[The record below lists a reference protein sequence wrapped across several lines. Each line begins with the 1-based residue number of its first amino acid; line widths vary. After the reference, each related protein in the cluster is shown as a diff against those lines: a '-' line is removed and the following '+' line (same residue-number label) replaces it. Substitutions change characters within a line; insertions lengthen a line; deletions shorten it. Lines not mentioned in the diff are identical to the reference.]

1 MLFFN
6 DLMVKILLN
15 PPKAKRCLKKR
26 DLMVMFCFVMVIH
39 NEVSFLMISQ
49 LKTMK
54 LNTFSVTLTRQS
66 SLCGFQHPPKKRW
79 VVYFQNLSMQAVY
92 TNMKTCYTT
101 TINTLVFVLY
111 ILYKS
116 VYICT
121 VLYLCIHMHYML
133 TSLPNHITHLRC
145 TKAIGRN
152 RFELLEPRRPAP
164 LCGSQ

>member
-1 MLFFN
+1 
-6 DLMVKILLN
+6 MVKILLN

-116 VYICT
+116 VYTCT

>member
-1 MLFFN
+1 
-6 DLMVKILLN
+6 MVKILLN

-39 NEVSFLMISQ
+39 TEVSFLMISQ

-54 LNTFSVTLTRQS
+54 LNAFSVTLTRQS

-79 VVYFQNLSMQAVY
+79 VVYFQNPSMQAVY

-111 ILYKS
+111 I
-116 VYICT
+116 YIYYISLCIYT
-121 VLYLCIHMHYML
+121 QYYIYLCIHMHYIL
-133 TSLPNHITHLRC
+133 TSLPNHIMHLRC

-152 RFELLEPRRPAP
+152 RFELLELRRQPVVRKP
-164 LCGSQ
+164 IG